1 MTFSAHF
8 PHLDSMTRRLTAGLL
23 GLMMSLLPLVAPAT
37 LTDQFN
43 NAVNALAAGP
53 GGITYVG
60 GSFTQAGTDTGLGG
74 VLDATTGLV
83 DRNFPKVVG
92 AGPNPA
98 VYSVVP
104 DGSGGWYIGGSFTE
118 VGGLARNNLAHI
130 DSSGAVTA
138 WNPDANGTVYA
149 LALSD
154 GTLYAGGD
162 FTFIGAVARDS
173 LAAIG
178 TNGAL
183 GTWNPGASGASSG
196 NVLTLAVDAG
206 VVYIGGGFTGVCT
219 ATSTC
224 WSGTPVARG
233 GLAAVGTNGT
243 LRTWNPNANVG
254 GSSSYAVYA
263 LAVSGPTVYVGGTF
277 TTLGSNA
284 RGGLAAVDTDGT
296 LLSWYPGAVSSFSG
310 SAGVYTLAVS
320 GTAVYVGGNFTSIG
334 GTLRAY
340 AAAIDATNATITAWN
355 PNLSAGSPVQ
365 GLVVSGSTV
374 YLAGDFTT
382 IDSPAVTRNYLAA
395 VDAVNGTATAW
406 DPNANGPGTA
416 LAVSGSS
423 VYVGGRFSLLNRQAR
438 NRLAAI
444 DATGALTAWNPDAG
458 GNVYALAVGVDR
470 VYAGGAFTTIGV
482 TNTRNHLAAVG
493 TDGSLD
499 TWNPNANGD
508 VYALAVG
515 VDRVYA
521 GGAFTT
527 IGGTN
532 RNHLAAVGTD
542 GILDAWNPNANGVV
556 YALALNV
563 NTLYVG
569 GAFNTINGNVQRNL
583 LAAFD
588 TTTGSATAWDPDAT
602 GYGVYALAV
611 SGDTVYVGGIFWDI
625 NNGAEFRTNLAAVD
639 PSIGLA
645 TPWNP
650 GASDVVNALA
660 VGGKM
665 VYVGGNFTSFLSSTG
680 FTPRNRLAAI
690 DMDGTGTLDAW
701 DPDAGGSVNALSV
714 SADTVY
720 AGGQFTTMAKELKNG
735 SPTAYLSF
743 LVLNGPPCGPGID
756 LTFAIGPPALW
767 QQFALP
773 CVPDAATASVRN
785 VLGTGTTGQL
795 DPLDYNSPNYATGQN
810 WWRLFRRDNTA
821 NANVLMPLDGASGS
835 DLLSVG
841 PGYWLKSL
849 DAPAGGGNLV
859 VTGTATPTD
868 PTIPSAHCAVA
879 AGCTAI
885 DLVVAANRY
894 NMVGNPFPYNVDW
907 AQVRIQVD
915 GDTGTS
921 LTPSEAQTAD
931 YLDKRIWIW
940 DGTSYYTFDDITPA
954 MVGNL
959 QYAQSF
965 WVKVLPG
972 AVGHTLRLLIPAA
985 ASTHAQ
991 LAPTGSE
998 RLAAAR
1004 PWYLAWLDALIPT
1017 AGASELAVPPDAGQ
1031 ETPGRGPERRPAP
1044 RGVVGPAPTDPTIE
1058 LLTTIGTS
1066 HGLDPATAKREAH
1079 AQAQAEGREWYLRL
1093 KVDEPATGYRD
1104 HNSVLGQ
1111 LLTAQNG
1118 PDPHDLG
1125 ELPPFA
1131 TPYLTLVFPHPD
1143 WGTAAGDYASDYRAA
1158 QRLNSRGRPVAG
1170 LPAADWT
1177 FEIRTDRPGTPV
1189 VLTWEGPPEI
1199 LQRSRLIDRA
1209 TGRTLIPTAK
1219 AYATGY
1225 RVTLTS
1231 GKGTFTWRYLGQ
1243 R

>member
-1 MTFSAHF
+1 MTK
-8 PHLDSMTRRLTAGLL
+8 RLTTGML

-74 VLDATTGLV
+74 VLDAATGLV

-98 VYSVVP
+98 VYAVVP

-138 WNPDANGTVYA
+138 WNPNANGTVYA
-149 LALSD
+149 LALSG

-296 LLSWYPGAVSSFSG
+296 LLSWYPGAVSSVSG

-320 GTAVYVGGNFTSIG
+320 STAVYVGGNFTSIG

-340 AAAIDATNATITAWN
+340 AAAFNATDGTITAWD
-355 PNLSAGSPVQ
+355 PKLTAGSPVQ
-365 GLVVSGSTV
+365 GLVVSDSTV

-382 IDSPAVTRNYLAA
+382 INSPAVTRNYLAA

-423 VYVGGRFSLLNRQAR
+423 VYAGGRFSLLNRQAR

-470 VYAGGAFTTIGV
+470 VYAGGAFTTIG
-482 TNTRNHLAAVG
+482 
-493 TDGSLD
+493 
-499 TWNPNANGD
+499 
-508 VYALAVG
+508 
-515 VDRVYA
+515 
-521 GGAFTT
+521 
-527 IGGTN
+527 GTN
-532 RNHLAAVGTD
+532 RNRLAAVGTD
-542 GILDAWNPNANGVV
+542 GILDAWNPNVTYVINGVDYAVV

-569 GAFNTINGNVQRNL
+569 GAFNRINGNVPRNL

-588 TTTGSATAWDPDAT
+588 TTTGSRTGWDPDAT

-611 SGDTVYVGGIFWDI
+611 SGDTVYVGGNFWEI
-625 NNGAEFRTNLAAVD
+625 NGGAVFPQNLAAVD
-639 PSIGLA
+639 ASIGLA

-650 GASDVVNALA
+650 GANNVVNALA
-660 VGGKM
+660 VGGNR
-665 VYVGGNFTSFLSSTG
+665 VYVGGDFISFLSSTG
-680 FTPRNRLAAI
+680 STPRNRLAAI

-701 DPDAGGSVNALSV
+701 DPDAGGSVNALLV

-720 AGGQFTTMAKELKNG
+720 AGGEFTTMAKELKNG

-756 LTFAIGPPALW
+756 LKFAIGPPAHW

-773 CVPDAATASVRN
+773 CVPDVATASVRN

-795 DPLDYNSPNYATGQN
+795 DPLDYNSGTANYNAGHN

-868 PTIPSAHCAVA
+868 VYEAEGCAVA
-879 AGCTAI
+879 AGCKAI

-915 GDTGTS
+915 GSVTT
-921 LTPSEAQTAD
+921 LTPSEAQTAG
-931 YLDKRIWIW
+931 YLANTIWIW
-940 DGTSYYTFDDITPA
+940 GGTSYYTFDDGSTLGTA
-954 MVGNL
+954 GNL

-965 WVKVLPG
+965 WVKVLSG

-1017 AGASELAVPPDAGQ
+1017 AGAAELAVPPDAGQ

-1044 RGVVGPAPTDPTIE
+1044 RGVVGPTPTDPTIE

-1111 LLTAQNG
+1111 MLTAQNG

-1143 WGTAAGDYASDYRAA
+1143 WGTAAGDYATDFRAA
-1158 QRLNSRGRPVAG
+1158 QRLNSRGKPVAG